1 MNDTAIILLDNT
13 VLSNFASIQRPD
25 LVLLALGDS
34 AATVEEVL
42 DDLEVGVNNKAIPPV
57 NWSWLTTVAMTE
69 NERAVYQDLL
79 RKINKGEAACLAV
92 AAARGGRVMTDDRDA
107 RKIAVELQ
115 IPISGTIG
123 ILIRLVDLG
132 RLTILDADEFLSEM
146 IERGYFSPI
155 RSLTEIL

>member
-25 LVLLALGDS
+25 LVLLALGNS

-42 DDLEVGVNNKAIPPV
+42 DELEVGVNSKAIPQV

>member
-25 LVLLALGDS
+25 LVLLALGNS

-42 DDLEVGVNNKAIPPV
+42 DELEVGVNSKAIPQV
-57 NWSWLTTVAMTE
+57 NWSWLATVAMTE

-92 AAARGGRVMTDDRDA
+92 AAGRGGRVMTDDRDA